1 MMSVTKRIN
10 GDYTITTATDSLANV
25 TISTNTLYIDG
36 NLQVGGNA
44 TMITKTDMS
53 ITDNLIVLNKG
64 EASSGITLG
73 TAGLEV
79 DRGLSPNVQLI
90 YNDTYHK
97 WQITNDG
104 SLYANITA
112 TTGVGTMHIV
122 DDTAPQLGG
131 NLDVLARSI
140 FSSNTQQ
147 VKFDSNVAVKTQS
160 VTPTAISGY
169 NIVYSQTPGGGG
181 SGLYVTNSSYTAQE
195 LATKSAAIKYS
206 IIFG

>member
-1 MMSVTKRIN
+1 MSVTKRIN

-64 EASSGITLG
+64 EAGSGITLG

-104 SLYANITA
+104 STYANISA
-112 TTGVGTMHIV
+112 TTGSGTLHVV

-131 NLDVLARSI
+131 NLDVLARTI
-140 FSSNTQQ
+140 YSSNNPQ
-147 VKFDSNVAVKTQS
+147 VKFDSNIAVQTQAG
-160 VTPTAISGY
+160 TPTAISGY
-169 NIVYSQTPGGGG
+169 TIVYSQTPGGGG
-181 SGLYVTNSSYTAQE
+181 SGLYTTNLTQTAQE

>member
-1 MMSVTKRIN
+1 MSVTKRIN

>member
-1 MMSVTKRIN
+1 MSVTKRIN

-64 EASSGITLG
+64 EAGSGITLG
-73 TAGLEV
+73 TAGLEI
-79 DRGLSPNVQLI
+79 DRGSSANVRLI

-104 SLYANITA
+104 STYANISA
-112 TTGVGTMHIV
+112 SSGSGTINII
-122 DDTAPQLGG
+122 DDLAPQLGG

-147 VKFDSNVAVKTQS
+147 VKFDSNVAVQTQTG
-160 VTPTAISGY
+160 TPTAISGY
-169 NIVYSQTPGGGG
+169 TIVYSQTPGGGG
-181 SGLYVTNSSYTAQE
+181 SGLYTTNLTKTAQE